1 MTATTTLQAPT
12 SQPNYTQQCQSGN
25 TYTAANGVLAGVA
38 VGTDVT
44 DLLKGGCALIP
55 SPENAPVLPWVK
67 GRFYGLPPGATLEPL
82 LTVTATLY
90 AYPIYVPNAI
100 SIATLNLSVT
110 TGQTGGVAH
119 LGIYADNNGYPGA
132 LIYDSGAV
140 TGLTGT
146 AVSTTTPTVPPT
158 LTPGWYWIA
167 TIFSASSTFPSV
179 EAVKTLYTGTISNEL
194 GYDTAA
200 HALVA
205 SGEAVTGISVAG
217 TYGALPATFPAS
229 ATLTLNADT
238 PAVVLGV

>member
-12 SQPNYTQQCQSGN
+12 GQPNYSQQTQNS
-25 TYTAANGVLAGVA
+25 TYTAINGVISGVA

-82 LTVTATLY
+82 LTVTGTLY
-90 AYPIYVPNAI
+90 AYPIYVPSPI

-110 TGQTGGVAH
+110 TGQTGGAAH
-119 LGIYADNNGYPGA
+119 LGIYADNAGYPGA
-132 LIYDSGAV
+132 LVYDSGAV

-146 AVSTTTPTVPPT
+146 AVSTTTPATPPT
-158 LTPGWYWIA
+158 LTPGWYWIS
-167 TIFSASSTFPSV
+167 TIFTASSTFPSV